1 MATYS
6 SAQIL
11 AMVSDDKNELKE
23 LLAMFIELCPQMLDE
38 MDNYIKTNQLQQAG
52 SVAHKLKSSIKLWE
66 IYDLVDD
73 IVFVEI
79 NGKKEIN
86 LEEIKEKSVF
96 IRSELEAIC
105 IAMKTEY
112 DLLDL

>member
-38 MDNYIKTNQLQQAG
+38 MDNYIATNQWQKAG
-52 SVAHKLKSSIKLWE
+52 SIAHKLKSSIKLWE

-73 IVFVEI
+73 IIFIEI
-79 NGKKEIN
+79 NGKNEVEHIA
-86 LEEIKEKSVF
+86 ITEKSLL
-96 IRSELEAIC
+96 IRKELEKIC

-112 DLLDL
+112 DQL